1 MNYTYTDI
9 DEVALLSTLSDKH
22 KIDELLRIDC
32 SMYANL
38 GLDSTKQEVSKVYAT
53 SKKIYKLINK
63 IDNTMGALFLNALE
77 Q

>member
-9 DEVALLSTLSDKH
+9 DEVASISTLSDKH

-32 SMYANL
+32 SMYTNL
-38 GLDSTKQEVSKVYAT
+38 GLDSTKQEVSKVYVT

-63 IDNTMGALFLNALE
+63 IDNTMGSLFLNALE
-77 Q
+77 